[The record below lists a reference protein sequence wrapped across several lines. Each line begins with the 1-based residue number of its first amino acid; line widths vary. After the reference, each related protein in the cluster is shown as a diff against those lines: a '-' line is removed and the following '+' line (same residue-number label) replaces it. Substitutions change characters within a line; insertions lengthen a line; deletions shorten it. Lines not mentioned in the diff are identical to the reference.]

1 MLSPEIDVE
10 RLGAVCQ
17 RYGIIRL
24 EIFGSMARGT
34 DHPDSDVD
42 LLYTLAPGARLGWE
56 IEDLTSELEAVLG
69 RRVDHRE
76 GVARA
81 GFHPRA
87 PDVELPCVL
96 HGGSSRGRSTRE
108 ACHPSGG
115 PRSDSGPIA

>member
-34 DHPDSDVD
+34 DHSDSDID

-56 IEDLTSELEAVLG
+56 VEDLTSELEAVLG
-69 RRVDHRE
+69 RRVDLVSRRALH
-76 GVARA
+76 ARLQ
-81 GFHPRA
+81 
-87 PDVELPCVL
+87 DQVL
-96 HGGSSRGRSTRE
+96 RE
-108 ACHPSGG
+108 AQPLY
-115 PRSDSGPIA
+115 AAA